1 MNISNSIKALLSLSG
16 KRQLDLLGILDIAS
30 RQSLSNKFS
39 GDRWSASDLVK
50 IAEYTGSKLA
60 FILPDGERVV
70 IAADDPCEGAGGV
83 LLDSPNSGVTESHN
97 RRGQKA
103 VPGHTE

>member
-1 MNISNSIKALLSLSG
+1 MNTSNSIKALLSLSG
-16 KRQLDLLGILDIAS
+16 KRQIDLLGILDIAS

-50 IAEYTGSKLA
+50 IADFTGSKLA

-70 IAADDPCEGAGGV
+70 IAADDPGEGEQ
-83 LLDSPNSGVTESHN
+83 SPHP
-97 RRGQKA
+97 RGIM
-103 VPGHTE
+103 

>member
-1 MNISNSIKALLSLSG
+1 MNVSAAIKALLNMTGKKQGSLAG
-16 KRQLDLLGILDIAS
+16 VLDVGSVQAV
-30 RQSLSNKFS
+30 SNKFRL
-39 GDRWSASDLVK
+39 GRWSASDLVK
-50 IAEYTGSKLA
+50 IAEFTGSKLA

-70 IAADDPCEGAGGV
+70 IAADDPGEGAGGV
-83 LLDSPNSGVTESHN
+83 FGEAVGGGVTKPSN

>member
-16 KRQLDLLGILDIAS
+16 KRQLDLLGVLDIAS

-39 GDRWSASDLVK
+39 GERWSASDLVK
-50 IAEYTGSKLA
+50 VAEFTGSKLA

-70 IAADDPCEGAGGV
+70 IAADDPGEGAGGV
-83 LLDSPNSGVTESHN
+83 LLGSANPEVTAPTN
-97 RRGQKA
+97 RPGQKDS
-103 VPGHTE
+103 

>member
-16 KRQLDLLGILDIAS
+16 KRQLDLLGVLDIAS

-39 GDRWSASDLVK
+39 GERWSASDLVK

-60 FILPDGERVV
+60 FILSDGERVV
-70 IAADDPCEGAGGV
+70 IAADDPGEGTRGGSAEAVGGGV
-83 LLDSPNSGVTESHN
+83 THTTIREEEKDS
-97 RRGQKA
+97 
-103 VPGHTE
+103 

>member
-16 KRQLDLLGILDIAS
+16 KRQIDLLGILDIAS

-50 IAEYTGSKLA
+50 IADFTGSKLA

-70 IAADDPCEGAGGV
+70 IAADDPGGGTRGVSTEAVGGGV
-83 LLDSPNSGVTESHN
+83 TSPKISKGEK
-97 RRGQKA
+97 G
-103 VPGHTE
+103 

>member
-16 KRQLDLLGILDIAS
+16 KRQLDLLGVLDIAS

-39 GDRWSASDLVK
+39 GERWSASDLVK
-50 IAEYTGSKLA
+50 IADFTGSKLA

-70 IAADDPCEGAGGV
+70 IAADDPGEGAGGG
-83 LLDSPNSGVTESHN
+83 LLDSANSGVTKSSN
-97 RRGQKA
+97 R
-103 VPGHTE
+103 P